1 MARNAGH
8 IIKPNSLNIKH
19 THKAQQNTLHHN
31 SNSEFRVLKQKVPSD
46 PAIHEQDPM
55 TTKY

>member
-1 MARNAGH
+1 
-8 IIKPNSLNIKH
+8 
-19 THKAQQNTLHHN
+19 LHHN
-31 SNSEFRVLKQKVPSD
+31 SNSEFRVINQKVSSD